1 MVFIPSLLNLA
12 EFLITG
18 NGWFVMVRVRLA
30 RKICAS
36 IAEIEA
42 EFSDTIAGLRRV
54 SRGGP
59 VSCELWLYSRYGTLR
74 HFRVEDAGL
83 TEIDCY
89 GSLPGREK
97 PTVTGISSY
106 GEENP
111 VPNEAVADGPAIPG
125 TADTRSPILRWLA
138 KWNAARIVGGGA
150 GPAGGGELKKILDAG
165 GPGITAKR
173 TPGKKTVSTRGIAA
187 GPENPEKYPG
197 PEEQVAAANTVAG
210 KKPVNRRKGTAVP
223 TDGADRGRPVPEETP
238 SSPAG
243 DGSAPGQPPSG
254 KTPGSHGP
262 SREDHDP
269 PVPGWKGKAF

>member
-30 RKICAS
+30 RRIYAS

-42 EFSDTIAGLRRV
+42 EFSDTIAGLRLV
-54 SRGGP
+54 SRCGP

-83 TEIDCY
+83 VEIDCY
-89 GSLPGREK
+89 GPLPVREK
-97 PTVTGISSY
+97 PAVTGTPSC
-106 GEENP
+106 GEKNP
-111 VPNEAVADGPAIPG
+111 APNGAVAAGPAVPG
-125 TADTRSPILRWLA
+125 SADTRGPILRWLV

-165 GPGITAKR
+165 GPGTRAKR
-173 TPGKKTVSTRGIAA
+173 TPGKKTAGTKGIAA
-187 GPENPEKYPG
+187 GPENAEKYPG
-197 PEEQVAAANTVAG
+197 QEEQVAAANTAAG
-210 KKPVNRRKGTAVP
+210 KKPVNRRKDPAAP
-223 TDGADRGRPVPEETP
+223 TDGAVRGRPVPEETP
-238 SSPAG
+238 ASSAG
-243 DGSAPGQPPSG
+243 DGSAMGQPPSG

-262 SREDHDP
+262 SREDPDP
-269 PVPGWKGKAF
+269 PVPGWNGEGF